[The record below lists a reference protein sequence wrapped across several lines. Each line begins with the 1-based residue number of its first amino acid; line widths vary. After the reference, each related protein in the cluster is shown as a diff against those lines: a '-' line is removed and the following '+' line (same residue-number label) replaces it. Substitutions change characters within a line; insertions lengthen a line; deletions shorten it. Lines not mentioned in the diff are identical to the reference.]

1 MTITTIAIWDNQYLT
16 RQGCRQLVMDDQ
28 HFDLLWDAPVGEGK
42 LPGAAPDILITDPA
56 SWPRGIAN
64 PINGLNGTHVLII
77 SDESRREVVNQW
89 LGWRIQGFL
98 TKHCSGEEI
107 HNALLALSRGEKFYC
122 NKVLEVVLEKAGYNN
137 GAEDCS
143 PTVLTQREIEI
154 VNLLAAGKHTK
165 DIAAEL
171 HLSTHTVYTHRKNI
185 LRKLGVRN
193 VQELVIYA
201 LRKGIS
207 VMDT

>member
-1 MTITTIAIWDNQYLT
+1 MATTTIAIWDNQYLT
-16 RQGCRQLVMDDQ
+16 RQGCRQLVEHDNR
-28 HFDLLWDAPVGEGK
+28 FELLWDAPVQGGK
-42 LPGAAPDILITDPA
+42 LPGPVPDILITDPA
-56 SWPRGIAN
+56 TWIPGTAN
-64 PINGLNGTHVLII
+64 PIDGLNGSHVLIL

-89 LGWRIQGFL
+89 LSWRIKGFL

-107 HNALLALSRGEKFYC
+107 HSALLALSRGENFYC

-137 GAEDCS
+137 VAEDCS
-143 PTVLTQREIEI
+143 PTVLTQREIQV

-201 LRKGIS
+201 LRTGIS